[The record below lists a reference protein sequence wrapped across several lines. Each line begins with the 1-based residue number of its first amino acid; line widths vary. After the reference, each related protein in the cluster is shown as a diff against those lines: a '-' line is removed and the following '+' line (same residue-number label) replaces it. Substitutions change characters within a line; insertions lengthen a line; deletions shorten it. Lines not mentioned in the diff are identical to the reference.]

1 MATVMKTA
9 QRELRGYISEVSE
22 RADVQ
27 AGVNFA
33 IFSRDASRVRL
44 ELFDHAEDA
53 VPARLVDLD
62 SARNRSGDVWH
73 VWVEGIRPGQL
84 YAYRVDAM
92 LLALGTN
99 FRSWQWVLTEA
110 NEKGYPDRDVETR

>member
-9 QRELRGYISEVSE
+9 PRELHGYISEVSE

-44 ELFDHAEDA
+44 EC
-53 VPARLVDLD
+53 
-62 SARNRSGDVWH
+62 
-73 VWVEGIRPGQL
+73 IRQ
-84 YAYRVDAM
+84 
-92 LLALGTN
+92 TN
-99 FRSWQWVLTEA
+99 PSFTSVKLMM
-110 NEKGYPDRDVETR
+110 K